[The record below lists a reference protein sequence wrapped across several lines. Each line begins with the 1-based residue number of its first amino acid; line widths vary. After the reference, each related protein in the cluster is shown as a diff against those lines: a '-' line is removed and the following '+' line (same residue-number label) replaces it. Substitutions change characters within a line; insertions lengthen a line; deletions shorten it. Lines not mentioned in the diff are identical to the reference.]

1 MRVRQGTIKRLSF
14 FFIAGMFMLL
24 VAANPAG
31 ADRAARRYKLTTCEQ
46 RCRELF
52 WQGRVKAQQRKNE
65 KARERGLIICENHFQ
80 GCVRRCGEYY
90 R

>member
-1 MRVRQGTIKRLSF
+1 MKRL
-14 FFIAGMFMLL
+14 FILFLAGYCVLL
-24 VAANPAG
+24 VAAIPAG
-31 ADRAARRYKLTTCEQ
+31 ADRAARRYKLTTCEE
-46 RCRELF
+46 RCREIF
-52 WQGRVKAQQRKNE
+52 WQCRVKARQRKDD